1 MKVFCM
7 STRALVAAL
16 MLAALLA
23 GSAVSGTAEYAVR
36 PDDKLRIKIFQY
48 PELSGEYTVSANGTL
63 TIGPIGE
70 ITVNGSLPEQI
81 AKMISDR
88 FIRSGLSD
96 KPGTTVDLLQSRPIY
111 VMGDVQK
118 PGEYPYRSGL
128 TVLQA
133 VSLAG
138 GWMRFNDP
146 GLMRFERDNIAIR
159 GDMRNL
165 VKKYYV
171 LLAQRARLNS
181 ELVLKT
187 EMSFP
192 PDLVRQY
199 EDDKGLTELV
209 DEERSLLRIHVDSLR
224 TQIDSLEETR
234 NLYEREIETVTR
246 QIEANKVQYST
257 VHSELDRV
265 ASLYARG
272 LATAPRKADLE
283 RTLAQIDVAE
293 QGFQT
298 LILRARQ
305 NVTQVDLKI
314 FELKSQHNEAIS
326 TDMQRTR
333 LELDEI
339 AIKLDT
345 NRNILV
351 EAELTAPALVSS
363 VDEGAIG
370 GRSLTV
376 VRVQD
381 GKPLTLDAEEHMIL
395 LPGDVLKIQ
404 RSVIPSA
411 RGPDR
416 IPVRGLINHTA
427 AHE

>member
-1 MKVFCM
+1 MKVFSM
-7 STRALVAAL
+7 STRALVGAM
-16 MLAALLA
+16 MLASLLA

-36 PDDKLRIKIFQY
+36 PDDKLKIKIFQY
-48 PELSGEYTVSANGTL
+48 PELSGEYSVSSNGTL

-70 ITVNGSLPEQI
+70 FTVNGSSPGQI
-81 AKMISDR
+81 AKLISDR

-96 KPGTTVDLLQSRPIY
+96 KPGTTVDILQSRPIY

-118 PGEYPYRSGL
+118 PGEYPYRPGL

-146 GLMRFERDNIAIR
+146 GLMRFERDNIQIR
-159 GDMRNL
+159 GEMRNL
-165 VKKYYV
+165 VRRYYV
-171 LLAQRARLNS
+171 LLAQRARLNA
-181 ELVLKT
+181 ELALKADV
-187 EMSFP
+187 SFP
-192 PDLVRQY
+192 PELVRQY
-199 EDDKGLTELV
+199 ANDRGLAELV
-209 DEERSLLRIHVDSLR
+209 DEERSLLGIHVAALK
-224 TQIDSLEETR
+224 TQLDSLEKTR
-234 NLYEREIETVTR
+234 NLYEREIETVSH
-246 QIEANKVQYST
+246 QIQASKVEYETMQ
-257 VHSELDRV
+257 SELDKV
-265 ASLYARG
+265 KALYARG
-272 LATAPRKADLE
+272 LATGLRKADLE
-283 RTLAQIDVAE
+283 RTLAQIEVSE

-305 NVTQVDLKI
+305 NITQVDLKI
-314 FELKSQHNEAIS
+314 FDLKSQHHATIS
-326 TDMQRTR
+326 SDMQRTR
-333 LELDEI
+333 LELEEI
-339 AIKLDT
+339 SVKFDT
-345 NRNILV
+345 NRSILV
-351 EAELTAPALVSS
+351 EAQLTAPTLVSS

-411 RGPDR
+411 MGPDR
-416 IPVRGLINHTA
+416 IPVRGLISHTA
-427 AHE
+427 VHE